1 MSYGFETMN
10 SLNSFNE
17 IPKLYQ
23 NRAFWK
29 FAAFIGCKSDLAA
42 NVLDDETITY
52 DTNATACHMLRHYL
66 LARVLSMLVLQSGS
80 ASATEGEEVDGLQSI
95 GSCKRNVG
103 AEEQLFAER
112 RPWTCCERISSLRP
126 TSSRAKRPPTARIFA
141 ARKYDPIYPRLSFGS
156 DD

>member
-1 MSYGFETMN
+1 MH

-52 DTNATACHMLRHYL
+52 DTNATACHMLRHCF

-80 ASATEGEEVDGLQSI
+80 ASATEGEKSMD
-95 GSCKRNVG
+95 CKASEAVKEILEQRNNYLLVEG
-103 AEEQLFAER
+103 TLEAMQ
-112 RPWTCCERISSLRP
+112 
-126 TSSRAKRPPTARIFA
+126 
-141 ARKYDPIYPRLSFGS
+141 
-156 DD
+156 

>member
-1 MSYGFETMN
+1 MMPRLFMIQMGYMSYGFETMN
-10 SLNSFNE
+10 SFNSFNE

-52 DTNATACHMLRHYL
+52 DTNATACHMPRHCF

-80 ASATEGEEVDGLQSI
+80 ASATGGEKVDRLQMI
-95 GSCKRNVG
+95 GSCKRNFG
-103 AEEQLFAER
+103 AEEQLFAGGKYIGSNAIDLVIG
-112 RPWTCCERISSLRP
+112 TLSSNSHALDLRW
-126 TSSRAKRPPTARIFA
+126 
-141 ARKYDPIYPRLSFGS
+141 RLYF
-156 DD
+156 